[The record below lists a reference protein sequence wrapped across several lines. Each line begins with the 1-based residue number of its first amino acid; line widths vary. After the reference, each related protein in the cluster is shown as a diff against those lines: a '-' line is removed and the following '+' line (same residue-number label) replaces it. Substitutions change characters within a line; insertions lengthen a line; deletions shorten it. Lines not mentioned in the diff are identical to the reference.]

1 MQEVLKQIEDA
12 LKLIKCDEKSEVTKM
27 DIFVEI
33 KSHQRILGIHIS
45 LPSNVKL
52 CEACVRKV

>member
-1 MQEVLKQIEDA
+1 MEEVLKQIEDA

>member
-1 MQEVLKQIEDA
+1 MEEVLKQIEDA

-33 KSHQRILGIHIS
+33 KSHQRISGIHIS

>member
-1 MQEVLKQIEDA
+1 MEEVLKQIEDA
-12 LKLIKCDEKSEVTKM
+12 LKLIKCDEKSEVIKM